1 MYTVVYCLI
10 AQGYAG
16 RIFNAGDAGGRPSQC
31 SVSPKALPLHPP
43 PSWARKPVLHLRCV
57 TQLTLVCILRY
68 SGCSSLP
75 IQSSV
80 CYDIQNG
87 SLCRSSFLYATLFQN
102 ASLCLSGVL
111 YATLFK
117 MLPFT
122 YLIHIHYKKLHT
134 TRTGRHSARF
144 RPSAGLFSPFRS
156 ECTAE
161 AQDTGWL
168 CFCRRGALL
177 RWRESAL
184 FFKSSLFERSEFGL
198 LENGFSRFSASQK
211 PAPDEAADR
220 TVS

>member
-16 RIFNAGDAGGRPSQC
+16 RIFNAGDAGGRPSQS

-102 ASLCLSGVL
+102 ASLCQSGFL
-111 YATLFK
+111 HATLFK
-117 MLPFT
+117 ILPFT
-122 YLIHIHYKKLHT
+122 NLIPIRFKKLPT
-134 TRTGRHSARF
+134 TRTGRHSARL
-144 RPSAGLFSPFRS
+144 RPSAGFFSSFRS

-168 CFCRRGALL
+168 CFYRRGALL

-198 LENGFSRFSASQK
+198 LENGFSRFPASQK

>member
-1 MYTVVYCLI
+1 MREY
-10 AQGYAG
+10 
-16 RIFNAGDAGGRPSQC
+16 AGGRPSQS
-31 SVSPKALPLHPP
+31 SVSPKGPP
-43 PSWARKPVLHLRCV
+43 PAPSWARKLVLHLRCV

-122 YLIHIHYKKLHT
+122 NLIHIHYKKLHT
-134 TRTGRHSARF
+134 TRTGCHSARL
-144 RPSAGLFSPFRS
+144 RPSAGFFSSFRS

-168 CFCRRGALL
+168 CFCRRGVLL

-184 FFKSSLFERSEFGL
+184 LEKIQLFERRRSEFWIFFS
-198 LENGFSRFSASQK
+198 GFSRFPAS
-211 PAPDEAADR
+211 
-220 TVS
+220 

>member
-10 AQGYAG
+10 AYGYAG
-16 RIFNAGDAGGRPSQC
+16 RIFNAGDAGGRPSQS

-134 TRTGRHSARF
+134 TRTGRHSARL

-198 LENGFSRFSASQK
+198 LENGFSRFSAS
-211 PAPDEAADR
+211 
-220 TVS
+220 

>member
-1 MYTVVYCLI
+1 MREY
-10 AQGYAG
+10 
-16 RIFNAGDAGGRPSQC
+16 AGGRPSQS
-31 SVSPKALPLHPP
+31 SVSPKALPLHPPP

-80 CYDIQNG
+80 CYDIQNA
-87 SLCRSSFLYATLFQN
+87 SLCRSSFLYATLF
-102 ASLCLSGVL
+102 
-111 YATLFK
+111 K

-122 YLIHIHYKKLHT
+122 NLIHIHYKKLHT
-134 TRTGRHSARF
+134 TRTRRHSARL
-144 RPSAGLFSPFRS
+144 RPSAGFFSSFRS

-168 CFCRRGALL
+168 CFCRRGVLL

-184 FFKSSLFERSEFGL
+184 LEKIQLFERRRSEFWIFFS
-198 LENGFSRFSASQK
+198 GFSRF
-211 PAPDEAADR
+211 P
-220 TVS
+220 VS

>member
-1 MYTVVYCLI
+1 MREY
-10 AQGYAG
+10 
-16 RIFNAGDAGGRPSQC
+16 AGGRPSQS

-87 SLCRSSFLYATLFQN
+87 SLCRSSFLYATLF
-102 ASLCLSGVL
+102 
-111 YATLFK
+111 K
-117 MLPFT
+117 ILPFT
-122 YLIHIHYKKLHT
+122 NLIPIRFKKLPT
-134 TRTGRHSARF
+134 TRTGRHSARL
-144 RPSAGLFSPFRS
+144 RPSAGFFSSFRS

-168 CFCRRGALL
+168 CFCRRGVLL
-177 RWRESAL
+177 RCQPPTKPQTGQYPEPRRPVSHQTVQSPTTSRRSPPSQPSSAAL
-184 FFKSSLFERSEFGL
+184 MAQQPSNSTKKRLHTHA
-198 LENGFSRFSASQK
+198 AS
-211 PAPDEAADR
+211 
-220 TVS
+220 

>member
-1 MYTVVYCLI
+1 MREY
-10 AQGYAG
+10 
-16 RIFNAGDAGGRPSQC
+16 AGGRPSQS
-31 SVSPKALPLHPP
+31 SVSPKGPP
-43 PSWARKPVLHLRCV
+43 PAPSWARKLVLHLRCV

-122 YLIHIHYKKLHT
+122 NLIHIHYKKLHT
-134 TRTGRHSARF
+134 TRTGRHSARL
-144 RPSAGLFSPFRS
+144 RPSAGFFSSFRS

-168 CFCRRGALL
+168 CFCRRGVLL
-177 RWRESAL
+177 RWREASPRRSRRPDSILSLGVPSAT
-184 FFKSSLFERSEFGL
+184 
-198 LENGFSRFSASQK
+198 K
-211 PAPDEAADR
+211 PSNHQQPPAEAHPLSHPAQR
-220 TVS
+220 

>member
-1 MYTVVYCLI
+1 MREY
-10 AQGYAG
+10 
-16 RIFNAGDAGGRPSQC
+16 AGGRPSQS

-57 TQLTLVCILRY
+57 TQLTLVCILQY

-117 MLPFT
+117 ILPFT
-122 YLIHIHYKKLHT
+122 NLIPIRFKKLPT
-134 TRTGRHSARF
+134 TRTGRHSARL
-144 RPSAGLFSPFRS
+144 RPSAGFFSSFRS

-161 AQDTGWL
+161 AQDTV
-168 CFCRRGALL
+168 RSAASSGA
-177 RWRESAL
+177 
-184 FFKSSLFERSEFGL
+184 GI
-198 LENGFSRFSASQK
+198 
-211 PAPDEAADR
+211 
-220 TVS
+220 

>member
-1 MYTVVYCLI
+1 MYCDRWGITTGIYCCLLPYCI
-10 AQGYAG
+10 WLRGSHC
-16 RIFNAGDAGGRPSQC
+16 NAGIRRG
-31 SVSPKALPLHPP
+31 KAISEFRKPEGPPPAPP

-117 MLPFT
+117 MLPLT
-122 YLIHIHYKKLHT
+122 NLIHIHYKKLQT
-134 TRTGRHSARF
+134 TRTGRHSARL
-144 RPSAGLFSPFRS
+144 RPSAGFFSSFRS

-168 CFCRRGALL
+168 CFCRRGVLL

-184 FFKSSLFERSEFGL
+184 LEKIQLFERRRSEFWIFFS
-198 LENGFSRFSASQK
+198 GFSRFPAS
-211 PAPDEAADR
+211 
-220 TVS
+220 

>member
-1 MYTVVYCLI
+1 MYCDRWGITTGIYCCLLPYCI
-10 AQGYAG
+10 WLRGSHFQCGNTTQGEG
-16 RIFNAGDAGGRPSQC
+16 HLR
-31 SVSPKALPLHPP
+31 VPKPEDPPPAPP

-134 TRTGRHSARF
+134 TKTGRHSARL

-168 CFCRRGALL
+168 CFYRRGALL

-198 LENGFSRFSASQK
+198 LENGFSRFSAS
-211 PAPDEAADR
+211 
-220 TVS
+220 